1 MIVNDIVIN
10 KDLRLV
16 NPRPKKDSR
25 VTVGWLEGDIGRQT
39 LRFMGCLVEEDFNPS
54 IKEETKRL
62 RAMLK
67 SKSAV
72 IKMIEYQGQIIGQIE
87 IWLKQYDRVAS
98 PSISILIG
106 SPNMRGQKIGS
117 LILGAIHDIIRNLG
131 YERSYGRALMAS
143 SLSNEFFIKNGY
155 LRNGRPYG
163 DDDGLLWQNYVTTLA
178 QELNYERPGATK
190 LDNLNDKKMF
200 RPSQFLRNLY
210 N

>member
-10 KDLRLV
+10 KDLRLA

-25 VTVGWLEGDIGRQT
+25 VSVGWLEGDAGRQT
-39 LRFMGCLVEEDFNPS
+39 LRLMGCLVEEDFKPS

-72 IKMIEYQGQIIGQIE
+72 IKMIEYRGQVVGQIE

-106 SPNMRGQKIGS
+106 SPLMRGQKIGS
-117 LILGAIHDIIRNLG
+117 LVLGAIHDIIASLG

-143 SLSNEFFIKNGY
+143 SPSNDFFTKNGY
-155 LRNGRPYG
+155 TKDGRPYS
-163 DDDGLLWQNYVTTLA
+163 DDDGLLWQNYKKILSENLV
-178 QELNYERPGATK
+178 YEQVASTEALEPEA
-190 LDNLNDKKMF
+190 KKTF
-200 RPSQFLRNLY
+200 KPARFLKKLY